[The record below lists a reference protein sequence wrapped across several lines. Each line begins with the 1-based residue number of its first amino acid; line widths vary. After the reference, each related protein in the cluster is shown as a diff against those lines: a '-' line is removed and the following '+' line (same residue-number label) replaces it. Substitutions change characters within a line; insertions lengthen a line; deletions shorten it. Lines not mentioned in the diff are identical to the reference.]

1 MRFKILWIEDNAEA
15 DLFHLLAPVNVDGRF
30 DVDIAVNA
38 TEGYTYLSR
47 LVYDVI
53 IVDTRIPP
61 GDEPYWRA
69 CAERI
74 QHQLENPILRLGL
87 EMLSAIFLHASAIS
101 NNLPDIR
108 PENKDMDKYSI
119 FSIDPKAE
127 LIKEEKNGLAGMA
140 YERKT
145 AFMPRNILVQIICD
159 SLQRQGHSIA
169 L

>member
-38 TEGYTYLSR
+38 TEGYTYLGKHI
-47 LVYDVI
+47 YDVV

-61 GDEPYWRA
+61 GDEKHWVD

-74 QHQLENPILRLGL
+74 QRQEENPILRLGL
-87 EMLSAIFLHASAIS
+87 EMLGAIFIS
-101 NNLPDIR
+101 PQALANGLSGIR
-108 PENKDMDKYSI
+108 SENTEIEKYCI

-127 LIKEEKNGLAGMA
+127 LISEEKRGLEQIA

-145 AFMPRNILVQIICD
+145 ATMPRNILVQIICKA
-159 SLQRQGHSIA
+159 LARQGRPLA
-169 L
+169 A